1 MPLVQLTAQVPTS
14 VAPSPLEP
22 SMLMS
27 LAGRHQPP
35 PFTRV
40 SRNGPIWRP
49 LRYKYGRPADSAY
62 ITVFDKPSVISAKRD
77 VRLYANM
84 PRPGEPFAG
93 GIVPVAASS
102 TKFAAL

>member
-1 MPLVQLTAQVPTS
+1 MPFVQLRAHGPTS

-22 SMLMS
+22 SMLIS

-35 PFTRV
+35 PFTRL
-40 SRNGPIWRP
+40 SGNGPICRP

-62 ITVFDKPSVISAKRD
+62 ITVFDKPSVMSARRE
-77 VRLYANM
+77 VRLYASM

-102 TKFAAL
+102 TKPA